1 MPDRPGAYSHVMRPG
16 SMPDQEP
23 PSQWQK
29 VWPVIAYLVPL
40 VFGAGSAIAA
50 LRYVAAETDK
60 LSARVE
66 RLQVQVVEA
75 QRELADC
82 QSARHSTNRDVA
94 TLDKQTG
101 QLEGRVS
108 KNERNLAV
116 LCAQR
121 SSKCEH

>member
-1 MPDRPGAYSHVMRPG
+1 MRQG
-16 SMPDQEP
+16 STPDQEP
-23 PSQWQK
+23 PTQWAR
-29 VWPVIAYLVPL
+29 VWPIIAYLVPL

-66 RLQVQVVEA
+66 RLQVQVVEV

-82 QSARHSTNRDVA
+82 KSARHSSNREVA
-94 TLDKQTG
+94 TLDRQTS
-101 QLEGRVS
+101 QLEARVS
-108 KNERNLAV
+108 KNQRNLAV